1 MVLPGGAIIE
11 APFFLLLTAIKGE
24 IHRKEVTGMRDYE
37 LAFII
42 RPNVEAEDVT
52 GAVDK
57 VTQLVEAVNG
67 EVTSIDVWGRRELA
81 YLINDYREG
90 TYVLLQTKMPPS
102 SVIELERDL
111 KLSEDII
118 RYLLVKVES

>member
-1 MVLPGGAIIE
+1 
-11 APFFLLLTAIKGE
+11 
-24 IHRKEVTGMRDYE
+24 MRDYE

-42 RPNVEAEDVT
+42 RPTIDDEGVTNVVE
-52 GAVDK
+52 K
-57 VTQLVEAVNG
+57 VSGYVQTING
-67 EVTSIDVWGRRELA
+67 EVTSVDVWGRRGLA
-81 YLINDYREG
+81 YPINNHREG

-102 SVIELERDL
+102 ALGELERNL